1 MAVQLAGLILISVI
15 CPVISVM
22 AESLETLLLVHA
34 ASLLSTARLLSET
47 RPAPASN
54 LDTVRRSWHRR
65 LAEHFQSQRT
75 VGMMSL
81 FCVATGFALLGSL
94 AGSSTL
100 ETIQTTLRESYRP
113 ERADLLVGSGSILGS
128 ATCVLLFAGTAASF
142 GMFPL
147 HGVLMNGFESAPAGI
162 TGPTV
167 LLQRLQAS
175 VVLWKTAIVA
185 MPGFE
190 STVLLLC
197 VVFGAASCIGGSLL
211 ACRTESLRGFT
222 GNCWITWGGVVL
234 IAAAAGLTAQ
244 TPQHHE
250 AVWQFPSGL
259 EIAAFSLL
267 ISAIAVVMLLTCDCW
282 LTLENRGVDFAEDV
296 TGLGKRHSAMAA
308 AIGCALLT
316 MCAIPPL
323 PGFWCAVFITGN
335 AFLPG
340 VESTQ
345 GPSLVP
351 DASILA
357 AVVLLL
363 LSLLVL
369 SARAVHF
376 LSLLFLHEPIRRF
389 EIAGRS
395 IPALLSL
402 TAVGLLLWAGLNVG
416 TLFAWLHQ
424 LPL

>member
-142 GMFPL
+142 GTFPL

-211 ACRTESLRGFT
+211 ACRITARIHRQLLDHLGRCGPDRGSRWPDCSNT
-222 GNCWITWGGVVL
+222 SAPRSGVAVSVRAGNRSVL
-234 IAAAAGLTAQ
+234 ITDFGNRSGDAANL
-244 TPQHHE
+244 
-250 AVWQFPSGL
+250 
-259 EIAAFSLL
+259 
-267 ISAIAVVMLLTCDCW
+267 
-282 LTLENRGVDFAEDV
+282 
-296 TGLGKRHSAMAA
+296 
-308 AIGCALLT
+308 
-316 MCAIPPL
+316 
-323 PGFWCAVFITGN
+323 
-335 AFLPG
+335 
-340 VESTQ
+340 
-345 GPSLVP
+345 
-351 DASILA
+351 
-357 AVVLLL
+357 
-363 LSLLVL
+363 
-369 SARAVHF
+369 
-376 LSLLFLHEPIRRF
+376 
-389 EIAGRS
+389 
-395 IPALLSL
+395 
-402 TAVGLLLWAGLNVG
+402 
-416 TLFAWLHQ
+416 
-424 LPL
+424 

>member
-1 MAVQLAGLILISVI
+1 
-15 CPVISVM
+15 
-22 AESLETLLLVHA
+22 
-34 ASLLSTARLLSET
+34 
-47 RPAPASN
+47 
-54 LDTVRRSWHRR
+54 
-65 LAEHFQSQRT
+65 
-75 VGMMSL
+75 
-81 FCVATGFALLGSL
+81 
-94 AGSSTL
+94 
-100 ETIQTTLRESYRP
+100 
-113 ERADLLVGSGSILGS
+113 
-128 ATCVLLFAGTAASF
+128 
-142 GMFPL
+142 
-147 HGVLMNGFESAPAGI
+147 
-162 TGPTV
+162 
-167 LLQRLQAS
+167 
-175 VVLWKTAIVA
+175 
-185 MPGFE
+185 
-190 STVLLLC
+190 
-197 VVFGAASCIGGSLL
+197 
-211 ACRTESLRGFT
+211 
-222 GNCWITWGGVVL
+222 
-234 IAAAAGLTAQ
+234 
-244 TPQHHE
+244 
-250 AVWQFPSGL
+250 
-259 EIAAFSLL
+259 
-267 ISAIAVVMLLTCDCW
+267 MLLTCDCW